1 LIREW
6 RPNPRLTIV
15 LRRNAL
21 VGTIYDAKEAVG
33 EPREIARVISW
44 GEARVPQAMKIEL
57 WARIWVAPR
66 HLTQIGIRMIFW
78 R

>member
-1 LIREW
+1 M
-6 RPNPRLTIV
+6 TV
-15 LRRNAL
+15 
-21 VGTIYDAKEAVG
+21 KEAVG